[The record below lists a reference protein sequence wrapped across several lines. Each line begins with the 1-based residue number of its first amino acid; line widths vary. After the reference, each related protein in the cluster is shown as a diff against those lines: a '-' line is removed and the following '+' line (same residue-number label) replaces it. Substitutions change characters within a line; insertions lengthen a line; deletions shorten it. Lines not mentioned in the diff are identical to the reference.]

1 MVGGLYMPCMVWSSL
16 KLYML
21 MLIFFVIS
29 VNEVATNN
37 NQQLI
42 GVQIPILFTLEKN

>member
-1 MVGGLYMPCMVWSSL
+1 MPCMMWFSL

-21 MLIFFVIS
+21 MLIFFVII

-37 NQQLI
+37 NQQWI
-42 GVQIPILFTLEKN
+42 GVQILILFTLEKH

>member
-1 MVGGLYMPCMVWSSL
+1 MVGGLYMPCMTWFSL

-21 MLIFFVIS
+21 MLIFFAIS

-37 NQQLI
+37 NQQWI
-42 GVQIPILFTLEKN
+42 GVQILIFFTLDKN